1 MAEPLNMLELTALKE
16 RVDKTCP
23 ERVHDCEKC
32 GCSKK
37 NLIWDWY
44 NDIRFLSGSAGYD
57 IVCPNCGNKIT
68 RITLA
73 RS

>member
-1 MAEPLNMLELTALKE
+1 MEALNMIELTALKE
-16 RVDKTCP
+16 RINKKTP
-23 ERVHDCEKC
+23 NRIHDCDKC
-32 GCSKK
+32 GCKK
-37 NLIWDWY
+37 EDLEWNWY

-68 RITLA
+68 RIVLA